1 MHVREH
7 APLACALQDAC
18 GGADACVEL
27 LKGTPFA
34 TSRSRLY
41 DARTENSGRTMTMG
55 AVAYLERHANWRL
68 YSFKVAHQARVI
80 VPAVDAS
87 AEAGDAFERMARVH
101 SLVRIADAGSAPWS
115 ENTRREVEAALQA
128 VEAKIAG
135 IRSLMNHGA
144 VQAALATQA
153 AAA

>member
-7 APLACALQDAC
+7 AQLARALQDTC

-41 DARTENSGRTMTMG
+41 ATRDEDSGRTMSMG
-55 AVAYLERHANWRL
+55 AVAFLERRKNWRL

-80 VPAVDAS
+80 VPAVDAA

-101 SLVRIADAGSAPWS
+101 SLVRIAEASDGPWS
-115 ENTRREVEAALQA
+115 ENTRREIEAALQA
-128 VEAKIAG
+128 VEVKIAG
-135 IRSLMNHGA
+135 IRSTMDHGA
-144 VQAALATQA
+144 VQAALAAQA
-153 AAA
+153 VAA